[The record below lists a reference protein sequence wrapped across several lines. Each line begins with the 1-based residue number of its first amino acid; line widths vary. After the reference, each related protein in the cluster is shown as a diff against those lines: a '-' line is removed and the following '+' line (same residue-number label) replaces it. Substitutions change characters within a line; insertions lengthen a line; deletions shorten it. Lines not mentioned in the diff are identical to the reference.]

1 MHHPTLIYFQT
12 LAAVL
17 LRRGADRL
25 ALDIDDDSGFTTV
38 EKVVLTGIA
47 VLLAVGVGA
56 AMRGKVADL
65 LDQINTSFE

>member
-1 MHHPTLIYFQT
+1 MNHPTLIYFQT

-17 LRRGADRL
+17 MRRGAERIG
-25 ALDIDDDSGFTTV
+25 IDTSDDSGFTTV

-56 AMRGKVADL
+56 AMRGKIADL
-65 LDQINTSFE
+65 LSKINTSFE